1 MSNLFLLTAIHVQ
14 TTVTGALNRL
24 AERIADDERGQD
36 TIEYIGVL
44 LVVAALIAVVVAVV
58 KTDLSS
64 TIANGA
70 KSLISNVLK
79 VG

>member
-1 MSNLFLLTAIHVQ
+1 MSNLFLLTAVRVQ
-14 TTVTGALNRL
+14 TTVTDALERF
-24 AERIADDERGQD
+24 AERLADDERGQD

-44 LVVAALIAVVVAVV
+44 LVVAALIAVVVTVV
-58 KTDLSS
+58 KNNLST
-64 TIANGA
+64 TIENGA

>member
-1 MSNLFLLTAIHVQ
+1 MSNLFLLTAVRVQ
-14 TTVTGALNRL
+14 TTVTDVLERL

-44 LVVAALIAVVVAVV
+44 LVVAALIAVVVGVV
-58 KTDLSS
+58 NKSLGT
-64 TIANGA
+64 TITNGA